1 MKKQTLPSYD
11 MNGNNPA
18 RSWYTM
24 LLFLSANAPKQKIFA
39 INLSSSLPIRFGPN
53 VPLYA
58 WLGLTGNLFIIGNA
72 GGICWAA
79 GCVGAVGMVGT
90 GCNLVW
96 GCLGCVLFM
105 PCLGRF
111 ICPLAVPGL
120 ALRYF
125 GMSFLVILGHRLR
138 KPFLVAFNNVEIF
151 GLHKD

>member
-1 MKKQTLPSYD
+1 MLPLYD
-11 MNGNNPA
+11 MNGNDPV

-24 LLFLSANAPKQKIFA
+24 PLFLSANAPKQKIFA
-39 INLSSSLPIRFGPN
+39 IDSSSSLPIRFGPD
-53 VPLYA
+53 VPPYA
-58 WLGLTGNLFIIGNA
+58 WPGLTGNLFIIGNA

-90 GCNLVW
+90 GCNMVL

-105 PCLGRF
+105 PCLGCF

-120 ALRYF
+120 ALSYF
-125 GMSFLVILGHRLR
+125 VMSFLVILGHPLR
-138 KPFLVAFNNVEIF
+138 KPFLVAFNNVKIF

>member
-1 MKKQTLPSYD
+1 MGTTLSGCGTLCRCSCLQ
-11 MNGNNPA
+11 ML
-18 RSWYTM
+18 RSRRY
-24 LLFLSANAPKQKIFA
+24 FD
-39 INLSSSLPIRFGPN
+39 INLSSSLPIRFGPH

-58 WLGLTGNLFIIGNA
+58 WPGLTGNLFNIGNM
-72 GGICWAA
+72 GGIHWAA

-90 GCNLVW
+90 GCNMVL
-96 GCLGCVLFM
+96 GCLGHVLYM

-125 GMSFLVILGHRLR
+125 VMSFLVILGHPLR

-151 GLHKD
+151 GLHKV